1 MQFKVLDRKYDA
13 SLAKEAVKALE
24 ASERSALKFSTVMA
38 VDKLLGKKGDEA
50 GVKAYRAK
58 W

>member
-1 MQFKVLDRKYDA
+1 LDRKYDA